1 MEMIL
6 FVLSPLTL
14 LVDMIFISLLSLGA
28 AWYFYFYQKQN
39 FFGGYVGA
47 TMIALLGSLVMF
59 ALFQKFIADIIK
71 WLMSP
76 KWGAIQISN
85 VNLIAVGIGALLSL
99 FVVQK
104 IQLRRKR
111 E

>member
-1 MEMIL
+1 MIL
-6 FVLSPLTL
+6 LVLSPITL

-39 FFGGYVGA
+39 FFGGYIGA
-47 TMIALLGSLVMF
+47 TVIAMFGSLLVF
-59 ALFQKFIADIIK
+59 SLFQKIIADIIK

-76 KWGAIQISN
+76 KLGALQISN

-99 FVVQK
+99 FIVQK
-104 IQLRRKR
+104 IQLRKKR

>member
-1 MEMIL
+1 MTL
-6 FVLSPLTL
+6 ATLSPITL

-39 FFGGYVGA
+39 FFGGYIGA
-47 TMIALLGSLVMF
+47 TMVAMLGSLLMF
-59 ALFQKFIADIIK
+59 ALFQKFVADIIK

-76 KWGAIQISN
+76 KLGALQISN
-85 VNLIAVGIGALLSL
+85 VNLIAVGIGAFIAL
-99 FVVQK
+99 VIVQK
-104 IQLRRKR
+104 IQLRSKR